1 MKRCSLLLILAT
13 SLVFSLNAAAD
24 QPARA
29 QRIAVLDW
37 QQALMSSQQARAD
50 LQAAEERLS
59 NDQSRARQLREE
71 ANALQERM
79 QRDGDIMSSDERRR
93 LNQEIEQKAQE
104 FQFLMSRLQRQ
115 QQEMQQEIVERHRP
129 ALEQAV
135 NELIEEHQI
144 DLLLDRQAVA
154 FVRPQYDLTPAVAEK
169 LNAAQ

>member
-1 MKRCSLLLILAT
+1 MKRFSLLLIVAT
-13 SLVFSLNAAAD
+13 SLVFSLTALAD

-37 QQALMSSQQARAD
+37 QQALMSSEQARAD
-50 LQAAEERLS
+50 LQAAEERLGQ
-59 NDQSRARQLREE
+59 DQNRARQLREE

-104 FQFLMSRLQRQ
+104 FQFLMTRLQRQ
-115 QQEMQQEIVERHRP
+115 QQELQQEIVERHRP

-144 DLLLDRQAVA
+144 DVLLDRQAVA